1 MTTGISLVRENTVSM
16 KPPRSL
22 WVSFPLGRPLGIPL
36 DASFQHRVIKAALNL
51 LSNAKGPVL
60 EDFLE
65 DVPIIDETSMTTCP
79 VSFPKNFDDDSWKAR
94 LVKEYTTLQ
103 PWYEMS
109 LRRRDNRTLV
119 GISDLPPG
127 KNIQRVAN
135 YLDKNQR
142 PDDIQWLKPAIEDLK
157 AYYQE
162 AMIAQPGDYDADTLF
177 NIFWQETQ
185 LGAGLLLI
193 CKQYQQSDN
202 PDLQLIARMLA
213 PRKAVSKAPES
224 DLD

>member
-65 DVPIIDETSMTTCP
+65 DVPTIDETSMTTCP

-109 LRRRDNRTLV
+109 LRRRNSRTLV
-119 GISDLPPG
+119 GISDMPPG
-127 KNIQRVAN
+127 KNIQRLAN
-135 YLDKNQR
+135 YLDKNQL

-162 AMIAQPGDYDADTLF
+162 AMIAQPGDYDTDSLF

-213 PRKAVSKAPES
+213 PRKAVSTAPES